1 VFKRLPP
8 HLLILS
14 ALLCLTVSPAMAQP
28 RPSGPP
34 AVGVVKA
41 ERRPIIERTEIT
53 GRVQAPQRVDLVA
66 RVTAFLDEQ
75 LFEQGT
81 TVRKGQLLY
90 RLERGPFEAD
100 LLAKEAA
107 VAQAKA
113 QLEYADLALYRAEEL
128 LRKQVGSQVTADNA
142 RATQKSAAAQVKS
155 AEAQLRASQI
165 NLEYTQI
172 RSPIDGRIGRT
183 SVTIGNMVGPT
194 TGTLATV
201 VSQDE
206 MYVTFPV
213 SVRRVLLMRDRNAS
227 KGGLDAVRLLLKLP
241 NGNLYDQV
249 GKLDFVDISVAQ
261 DTDTIILR
269 GIIPNPVLP
278 NAAGGDSRVRELT
291 NDEFVTV
298 LVEAVEP
305 TQVLAVPRASVL
317 SDQQGDYVFVVDA
330 DDIARQRR
338 VRLGQSTTEMAAVA
352 DGLREGDRVVA
363 EGIQRVRP
371 NAKVAPAPVTGAVGS
386 ASPTLKRS

>member
-1 VFKRLPP
+1 VFKRLL
-8 HLLILS
+8 HLLMLS

-28 RPSGPP
+28 SPSGPP
-34 AVGVVKA
+34 AVGVVQA
-41 ERRPIIERTEIT
+41 EQRPITERTEIT

-75 LFEQGT
+75 LFEQGS

-113 QLEYADLALYRAEEL
+113 QLENSDLALSRAEEL

-142 RATQKSAAAQVKS
+142 RATQRSAAAQVKS
-155 AEAQLRASQI
+155 AEAQLRTAQI
-165 NLEYTQI
+165 NLDYTEI
-172 RSPIDGRIGRT
+172 HSPIEGRIGRT

-194 TGTLATV
+194 TGTLATI
-201 VSQDE
+201 VSQDQ

-213 SVRRVLLMRDRNAS
+213 SVRRVLQMRDRNAS

-241 NGNLYDQV
+241 NGKLYDQV

-269 GIIPNPVLP
+269 GVIPNPVLP
-278 NAAGGDSRVRELT
+278 HAAGGDGRVRELT

-298 LVEAVEP
+298 LVETIEP
-305 TQVLAVPRASVL
+305 THVLAVPRAAVL

-338 VRLGQSTTEMAAVA
+338 VRLGQSTAEMAAVA
-352 DGLREGDRVVA
+352 DGLSEGDRVVA

-371 NAKVAPAPVTGAVGS
+371 NAKVAPAPVTRAVDS